1 MQFIQFVTFVAS
13 STVAIY
19 NLCKVIGETLR
30 ERDKQRA
37 SNKTDKQSYVAPT
50 LPKATEGVSATI

>member
-37 SNKTDKQSYVAPT
+37 SNKTDK
-50 LPKATEGVSATI
+50 